1 MSKLNQ
7 KIGIIGAGNMG
18 EAFAGA
24 LIRSNVIDP
33 SGLIVSDI
41 SQERLDLLKKSF
53 GIRVTSDNAGV
64 FKACDLIIL
73 AVKPQVM
80 EPVLRS
86 IVEDPVYSHVSGR
99 KLILSIAAGITT
111 QKLESIFYTDLDK
124 ISMEN
129 LPIIRVMPNM
139 PALVLAGTSG
149 MSGNR
154 FVTPDDIQTA
164 TTILE
169 AIGIVVQVQEAD
181 LDAVTALSGSGPAYV
196 FFLAE
201 SMIDAGIALGFD
213 PGIAKRL
220 TLNTIKGALKLMEE
234 GDASPEA
241 LRHRVTSPGG
251 TTEAAFKIIELN
263 NVKENLVEA
272 ISAAAERSRELSG

>member
-1 MSKLNQ
+1 LGKLDQ

-18 EAFAGA
+18 EAFAGG
-24 LIRSNVIDP
+24 LIRAGVTDP
-33 SGLIVSDI
+33 SDLTVSDV
-41 SQERLDLLKKSF
+41 SRERLDFLKESL
-53 GIRVTSDNAGV
+53 GIQVASDNAGIFRENDIV
-64 FKACDLIIL
+64 IL

-80 EPVLRS
+80 TQVLDGV
-86 IVEDPVYSHVSGR
+86 VEDPDYSSIGSR

-111 QKLESIFYTDLDK
+111 RNLETIFYRGLDEK
-124 ISMEN
+124 SMEN
-129 LPIIRVMPNM
+129 LPIIRAMPNM

-154 FVTPDDIQTA
+154 FVTPEDLQTA
-164 TTILE
+164 TTIME
-169 AIGIVVQVQEAD
+169 AIGIAVQVQEAD
-181 LDAVTALSGSGPAYV
+181 LDGVTALSGSGPAYV

-213 PGIAKRL
+213 PDIAKRL
-220 TLNTIKGALKLMEE
+220 TLNTLKGAVKLMEE
-234 GDASPEA
+234 GDDSPEI
-241 LRHRVTSPGG
+241 LRRRVTSPGG
-251 TTEAAFKIIELN
+251 TTEAAFKVIEGN